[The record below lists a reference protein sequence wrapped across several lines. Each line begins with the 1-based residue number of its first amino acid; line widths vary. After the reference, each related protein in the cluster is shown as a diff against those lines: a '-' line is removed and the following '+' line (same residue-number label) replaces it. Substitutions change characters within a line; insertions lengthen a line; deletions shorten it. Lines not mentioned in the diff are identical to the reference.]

1 MKTVRNIAFGYS
13 TVCNIRCRHCV
24 AAGET
29 PAKNR
34 MDLEQ
39 AVKYIYDMAACN
51 VTGISF
57 TAGEPLLFIDDIC
70 VLVKVCK
77 DLGIYSRV
85 VTNGFWADTE
95 KNADNIVSL
104 LVSSGLSQ
112 LRISCSRW
120 HQEHVNIANI
130 INAARSCIK
139 NRLEYFVSFVTDFS
153 KKDDSI
159 EQQLQDAK
167 IIYFPEPVIYMG
179 RAEGFE
185 HEDLKTDYF
194 PNTCAMNP
202 YLTPDLDVYACC
214 DGAGAFSETDF
225 LYLGSLKS
233 EGIEDLFMKKE
244 NNIFYNLIK
253 NAGLSAIATSLGM
266 KASEIVKYR
275 KCELCEKIFNS
286 KKNLAEVK
294 KLVSAKAIRWR

>member
-29 PAKNR
+29 PAKSR

-39 AVKYIYDMAACN
+39 AVNFIHDMAACN

-57 TAGEPLLFIDDIC
+57 TAGEPLLFLDDIC

-85 VTNGFWADTE
+85 VTNGFWANTAED
-95 KNADNIVSL
+95 ADKVVSL
-104 LVSSGLSQ
+104 LVSAGLSQ

-130 INAARSCIK
+130 INAAQSCIN

-153 KKDDSI
+153 EKDDSI
-159 EQQLQDAK
+159 EQLLQDSK
-167 IIYFPEPVIYMG
+167 IIYFPEPVIYLG
-179 RAEGFE
+179 RAEDFE
-185 HEDLKTDYF
+185 RKDLNTDYSQ
-194 PNTCAMNP
+194 NTCTMNP

-214 DGAGAFSETDF
+214 DGTGAFSETDF
-225 LYLGSLKS
+225 LYLGNLKS
-233 EGIEDLFMKKE
+233 EGIEDLFSKKE
-244 NNIFYNLIK
+244 NNILYNLIR
-253 NAGLSAIATSLGM
+253 NTGLSAIATGLGM

-286 KKNLAEVK
+286 KKNLAELK
-294 KLVSAKAIRWR
+294 KLVSANSIRWR